1 MQWQWTR
8 TDLGRPDVIFS
19 QIRSH
24 YYILLGIEIFF
35 LWDSPSCVGMAR
47 NEWCN
52 QPDEIITFSWS
63 VRDGPDQA
71 NKKQKIFVLS
81 HQNLIS
87 FFFNLLQT
95 LLHQSFP
102 LFQRMS
108 KLQLKIFVDV
118 KGEERVCME
127 DFLYVQLIIFS
138 HFPKICESLIF
149 TVFKP
154 MYYLFWCIVFFWN
167 DKTKEMLLPWGK
179 VLALKV
185 WKSLESCCYCCPW
198 LAFHYYTASVTQ
210 IMYIFVSFG

>member
-8 TDLGRPDVIFS
+8 TDLGWPDVIFS

-24 YYILLGIEIFF
+24 YYISLEIETFFSLRLLGLLAPSF
-35 LWDSPSCVGMAR
+35 LVRAW
-47 NEWCN
+47 NEWCY
-52 QPDEIITFSWS
+52 QLDEIITFPWS

-108 KLQLKIFVDV
+108 KLQLKIFV

-138 HFPKICESLIF
+138 HFPKN
-149 TVFKP
+149 V
-154 MYYLFWCIVFFWN
+154 N
-167 DKTKEMLLPWGK
+167 
-179 VLALKV
+179 
-185 WKSLESCCYCCPW
+185 
-198 LAFHYYTASVTQ
+198 H
-210 IMYIFVSFG
+210 

>member
-1 MQWQWTR
+1 MA
-8 TDLGRPDVIFS
+8 V
-19 QIRSH
+19 
-24 YYILLGIEIFF
+24 
-35 LWDSPSCVGMAR
+35 DSDWSWMAR
-47 NEWCN
+47 CYIQPDQVPLLHFVRNWDFFSLRLLAPSFLVTAWNEWCY
-52 QPDEIITFSWS
+52 QLDEIITFPWS

-108 KLQLKIFVDV
+108 KLQLKIFV

-138 HFPKICESLIF
+138 HFPKN
-149 TVFKP
+149 V
-154 MYYLFWCIVFFWN
+154 N
-167 DKTKEMLLPWGK
+167 
-179 VLALKV
+179 
-185 WKSLESCCYCCPW
+185 
-198 LAFHYYTASVTQ
+198 H
-210 IMYIFVSFG
+210 

>member
-1 MQWQWTR
+1 MFILSNFWFKTCFSTLNLALQIKQSSKIHSFFKCNGSG
-8 TDLGRPDVIFS
+8 LGLILDGQMLYSARSGPISLEIETFFS
-19 QIRSH
+19 LR
-24 YYILLGIEIFF
+24 LLAPSF
-35 LWDSPSCVGMAR
+35 LVTAW
-47 NEWCN
+47 NEWCY
-52 QPDEIITFSWS
+52 QLDEIITFPWS

-108 KLQLKIFVDV
+108 KLQLKIFV

-138 HFPKICESLIF
+138 HFPKN
-149 TVFKP
+149 V
-154 MYYLFWCIVFFWN
+154 N
-167 DKTKEMLLPWGK
+167 
-179 VLALKV
+179 
-185 WKSLESCCYCCPW
+185 
-198 LAFHYYTASVTQ
+198 H
-210 IMYIFVSFG
+210 

>member
-1 MQWQWTR
+1 MAVDSDWSR
-8 TDLGRPDVIFS
+8 TARCYIQPDQVPLLHFVRNWDFFS
-19 QIRSH
+19 LS
-24 YYILLGIEIFF
+24 L
-35 LWDSPSCVGMAR
+35 SAPSCVGMAR

-138 HFPKICESLIF
+138 HFPKN
-149 TVFKP
+149 V
-154 MYYLFWCIVFFWN
+154 N
-167 DKTKEMLLPWGK
+167 
-179 VLALKV
+179 
-185 WKSLESCCYCCPW
+185 
-198 LAFHYYTASVTQ
+198 H
-210 IMYIFVSFG
+210 